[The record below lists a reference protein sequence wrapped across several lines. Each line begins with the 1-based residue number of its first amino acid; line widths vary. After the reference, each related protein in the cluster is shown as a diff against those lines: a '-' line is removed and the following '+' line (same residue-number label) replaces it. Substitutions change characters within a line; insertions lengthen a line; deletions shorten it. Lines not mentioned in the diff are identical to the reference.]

1 MAHLTDHKLQ
11 RILTR
16 FPWRRRKPRGAA
28 RGKRPIG
35 LTTREGQQ
43 LWADSQDLAAFED
56 PGPALVCAAMHGDQ
70 TGHDLL
76 RSLVQ
81 HHAQAMGIIL
91 PVNIPAVTTRGLE
104 ILGDLIES
112 AGLDPAEPIG
122 PHPIGDLLIATWAIA
137 AATEAPRPKA

>member
-16 FPWRRRKPRGAA
+16 FPWRRRKPRGGR
-28 RGKRPIG
+28 RGRAPIG

-43 LWADSQDLAAFED
+43 LWADANDLAVFED

-70 TGHDLL
+70 TGHELL

-81 HHAQAMGIIL
+81 HHAQAKGIVL
-91 PVNIPAVTTRGLE
+91 PVKIPAVTTQGLE
-104 ILGDLIES
+104 ILGDLIET

-122 PHPIGDLLIATWAIA
+122 PHPIGDLLTATWAIA
-137 AATEAPRPKA
+137 AAT